1 MPTLG
6 LFSPVLTHAQPNTF
20 QQNIVKGIT
29 ENVTV
34 SETINRV
41 KSVAQKYTKR
51 DTLDAPHRVLNQQTA
66 STATVSIAVPAN
78 STATENWRTALDI
91 PGLLDWNGGVW
102 TWRLRVVTANA
113 DIQIDE
119 VQIQRRSSD
128 GLTLRASKS
137 SGPGLGI
144 SCGTTGVKSGTIT
157 WDDGTQNPAGRAQN
171 DRIRIQFTVKNTNL
185 ILLQTLDVGANTDP
199 DDRIDTP
206 LLITEGAR
214 SLVRSLTETDT
225 ISEAAFTRVKAAIRT
240 KTETDTIGE
249 AIAKVLGKSRAKTE
263 TDTIGEALAKLL
275 AKVRSNTEIDTITED
290 VDIVVTPGGGGG
302 NNVERALATETIVI
316 SETGIRQAN
325 KWRQNP

>member
-6 LFSPVLTHAQPNTF
+6 LYSSILLHSEPDRP
-20 QQNIVKGIT
+20 QQNLTRGLTT
-29 ENVTV
+29 ETVTIG
-34 SETINRV
+34 ETIAKV
-41 KSVAQKYTKR
+41 KSIAQKYTKR

-66 STATVSIAVPAN
+66 ATVTVDIVVAAN

-91 PGLLDWNGGVW
+91 PSLTEWNGGVW

-137 SGPGLGI
+137 SGTGLGI

-157 WDDGTQNPAGRAQN
+157 WDDGTQNPVGRAQN
-171 DRIRIQFTVKNTNL
+171 DRIRVQFTLKNTNL
-185 ILLQTLDVGANTDP
+185 LLLQTVGVGTNTNP

-206 LLITEGAR
+206 LLIIEGVKN
-214 SLVRSLTETDT
+214 LVRSLSETVS
-225 ISEAAFTRVKAAIRT
+225 ISEAAFTRLKAAT
-240 KTETDTIGE
+240 
-249 AIAKVLGKSRAKTE
+249 RAKTE
-263 TDTIGEALAKLL
+263 TDSIGEAV
-275 AKVRSNTEIDTITED
+275 AKVLGKIRSKTETDAIGESIARLAAKIRLQSETDAISES
-290 VDIVVTPGGGGG
+290 VDRLKGGGGP
-302 NNVERALATETIVI
+302 NNVVKTISETIII
-316 SETGIRQAN
+316 SETGVRQAN